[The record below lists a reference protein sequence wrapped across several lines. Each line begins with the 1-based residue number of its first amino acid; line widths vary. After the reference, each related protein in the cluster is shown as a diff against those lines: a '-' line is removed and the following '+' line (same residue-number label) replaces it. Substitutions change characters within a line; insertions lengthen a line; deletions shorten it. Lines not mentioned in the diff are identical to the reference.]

1 MVKDRKALPLY
12 VEIPRPTTSFQEKIR
27 EIQLHLFGNAN
38 IIGTSAVAYAVIQQT
53 SSTMQEFISCKLRL
67 TKKNTFITR
76 LELIAAVIVVNLA
89 ENITNSL
96 QRFKVPA
103 VHGWSDSMLVLH
115 WIKGNGTYKQFV
127 RNRIDQIN

>member
-1 MVKDRKALPLY
+1 
-12 VEIPRPTTSFQEKIR
+12 
-27 EIQLHLFGNAN
+27 
-38 IIGTSAVAYAVIQQT
+38 
-53 SSTMQEFISCKLRL
+53 MQGKLRL
-67 TKKNTFITR
+67 TKKNIFITR

-115 WIKGNGTYKQFV
+115 WTKGNGTYKQLV
-127 RNRIDQIN
+127 RNRIDHIN

>member
-1 MVKDRKALPLY
+1 MQVKTDK
-12 VEIPRPTTSFQEKIR
+12 EKHIHNQIR
-27 EIQLHLFGNAN
+27 
-38 IIGTSAVAYAVIQQT
+38 AYRR
-53 SSTMQEFISCKLRL
+53 S
-67 TKKNTFITR
+67 
-76 LELIAAVIVVNLA
+76 A

-127 RNRIDQIN
+127 RNRIDHIN